1 MLCYGVGGAV
11 VPAGPVVLVELVVPL
26 VVPVVV
32 LVVVEMGRVVVRGT
46 PPVPSSVWV
55 VVVVVVEVVFRF
67 SLEDVVVSRYF
78 RVLSS
83 SSSVSF
89 FGVTRLAWAWS
100 VLMKKNE
107 IQHIVSHPF
116 PKLEMLCSNLRSNWR
131 GSSRHNAML
140 LLLVLLLLHG
150 RHLLLLVVELLLV
163 VVVVLLLL
171 GHGVRRR
178 VRRRRV
184 AVRRVLVAAAAA
196 AVH

>member
-11 VPAGPVVLVELVVPL
+11 VPARPVVLVELVVPL

-46 PPVPSSVWV
+46 PNVPTVR

-100 VLMKKNE
+100 VLKK
-107 IQHIVSHPF
+107 
-116 PKLEMLCSNLRSNWR
+116 
-131 GSSRHNAML
+131 
-140 LLLVLLLLHG
+140 
-150 RHLLLLVVELLLV
+150 
-163 VVVVLLLL
+163 
-171 GHGVRRR
+171 
-178 VRRRRV
+178 
-184 AVRRVLVAAAAA
+184 
-196 AVH
+196 

>member
-11 VPAGPVVLVELVVPL
+11 VPARPVVLVELVVPL

-46 PPVPSSVWV
+46 PPVPSVRV

-78 RVLSS
+78 RVGTSSSS

-100 VLMKKNE
+100 VLKK
-107 IQHIVSHPF
+107 
-116 PKLEMLCSNLRSNWR
+116 
-131 GSSRHNAML
+131 
-140 LLLVLLLLHG
+140 
-150 RHLLLLVVELLLV
+150 
-163 VVVVLLLL
+163 
-171 GHGVRRR
+171 
-178 VRRRRV
+178 
-184 AVRRVLVAAAAA
+184 
-196 AVH
+196 